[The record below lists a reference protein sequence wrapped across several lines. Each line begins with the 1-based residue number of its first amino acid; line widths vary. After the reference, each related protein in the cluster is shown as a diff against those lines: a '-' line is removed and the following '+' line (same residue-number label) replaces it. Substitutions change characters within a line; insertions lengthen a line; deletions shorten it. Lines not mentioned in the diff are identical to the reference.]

1 MVQGEGKQ
9 RSQDRQLP
17 GFQHVALGAHLI
29 FLLKYS
35 LVRFR
40 YDDVCCYFFVFL

>member
-9 RSQDRQLP
+9 RSQDRQFP